1 MKPLIH
7 ITKAVLSVICVITV
21 TICSNAFAQGNSSTN
36 WSTVWTEVNDNA
48 SWPARAGLQV
58 VNHKDQFVLMGGRTP
73 LDPAIAGFPG
83 ASIIWS
89 DVWKSDDR
97 GMSWYKVLESND
109 PGHWPARAYFQAV
122 TKAGKIYVMGG
133 QNFELIPNPDPNG
146 PPFISQSVFY
156 NDVWSSS
163 DGINWT
169 QQTDSAKWAGRAG
182 LSAIVFKGE
191 IYVMGGSFND
201 DPAVIGG
208 PPTRVYFNDVYKSA
222 DGKTWE
228 LVTDSASWAPRAGAA
243 LAVKDG
249 KLFLFGGED
258 GFTCIPGLRC
268 PPYYNDVW
276 STRDGKNW
284 QLVTEEADWPS
295 RPGHRVEVVYNQFV
309 LFGGFGLSTDP
320 ADPFLPSN
328 PMDIWISKKGDDWSK
343 ISESPWNAADPAEI
357 KYDFATLVAN
367 GGNNTSGPTI
377 YSFGGDRE
385 TFNFADP
392 TNYLNIDNDVWT
404 LNITNGNRIIS
415 NELTERSTMITDLS
429 VAPNPTT
436 GHSKIEFSLETTD
449 HVDITIYDLMG
460 KKVRSVLNE
469 TLQKGIHSIEW
480 SAHAPAGP
488 VVSEGTYILRISTS
502 GTQLSKR
509 FIILQP

>member
-1 MKPLIH
+1 MRNTNYFLKTYLFLICAGFALH
-7 ITKAVLSVICVITV
+7 NTDSI
-21 TICSNAFAQGNSSTN
+21 AQGNSQPN
-36 WSTVWTEVNDNA
+36 WTDNWNEINSNA
-48 SWPARAGLQV
+48 SWSARAGLQV
-58 VNHKDQFVLMGGRTP
+58 VNHKDNFILMGGRTP

-97 GMSWYKVLESND
+97 GQSWYKLLDTND
-109 PGHWPARAYFQAV
+109 PGHWPARAYFQSV
-122 TKAGKIYVMGG
+122 TKSGKIYVLGG
-133 QNFELIPNPDPNG
+133 QNFELINNPDPNG

-156 NDVWSSS
+156 NDVWSST
-163 DGINWT
+163 DGINWN
-169 QQTDSAKWAGRAG
+169 QQTDSAKWSGRAG

-208 PPTRVYFNDVYKSA
+208 PPTRVYFNDVYKSS
-222 DGKTWE
+222 DGKIWE
-228 LVTDSASWAPRAGAA
+228 CLTDSAPWAPRAGAA

-276 STRDGKNW
+276 STRDGENW

-295 RPGHRVEVVYNQFV
+295 RPGHRVEVIYNQFV

-320 ADPFLPSN
+320 TNPFLPSN
-328 PMDIWISKKGDDWSK
+328 PMDIWVSKKGENWSK
-343 ISESPWNAADPAEI
+343 ISESPWNAVDPAEI

-367 GGNNTSGPTI
+367 GGNNASGPTI
-377 YSFGGDRE
+377 YTFGGDRE

-392 TNYLNIDNDVWT
+392 TNFLNIDNDVWS
-404 LNITNGNRIIS
+404 LNLLNSNRFFNTDPQDRSSDIS
-415 NELTERSTMITDLS
+415 EVSA
-429 VAPNPTT
+429 APNPMRNTST
-436 GHSKIEFSLETTD
+436 ITFNLAIEDNVEVSVYNLIGVKVKSILSESLQEGQHTIEFSAENDNGTKLENGVYFYRVSTNEIS
-449 HVDITIYDLMG
+449 IT
-460 KKVRSVLNE
+460 K
-469 TLQKGIHSIEW
+469 
-480 SAHAPAGP
+480 
-488 VVSEGTYILRISTS
+488 RIN
-502 GTQLSKR
+502 
-509 FIILQP
+509 IIR

>member
-1 MKPLIH
+1 MRSNCKPLRSCLIL
-7 ITKAVLSVICVITV
+7 VCVSLVMI
-21 TICSNAFAQGNSSTN
+21 SPAAMAQGNSQPD
-36 WSTVWTEVNDNA
+36 WTDQWNEINDNA
-48 SWPARAGLQV
+48 PWAARAGLQV
-58 VNHKDQFVLMGGRTP
+58 VNHQGSFILMGGRTP

-83 ASIIWS
+83 ASQIWS

-97 GMSWYKVLESND
+97 GQSWYKLLETND
-109 PGHWPARAYFQAV
+109 PGHWPARAYFQSV
-122 TKAGKIYVMGG
+122 TKGNKIYVLGG

-146 PPFISQSVFY
+146 PPFISQSVFF

-163 DGINWT
+163 DGVSWT
-169 QQTDSAKWAGRAG
+169 EETDSAKWAGRAG

-228 LVTDSASWAPRAGAA
+228 LVTDSAPWAPRAGAA

-258 GFTCIPGLRC
+258 GFICIPGLRC

-284 QLVTEEADWPS
+284 QLVTEEAEWPS

-320 ADPFLPSN
+320 TNPFLPSN
-328 PMDIWISKKGDDWSK
+328 PMDVWISKKGENWSK
-343 ISESPWNAADPAEI
+343 VSESPWNAADPADI

-367 GGNNTSGPTI
+367 GGNNSSGPTI

-392 TNYLNIDNDVWT
+392 TNYLNIDNDVWS
-404 LNITNGNRIIS
+404 LSFTNGNRFF
-415 NELTERSTMITDLS
+415 NAEPQDLS
-429 VAPNPTT
+429 GGITGLTMVPNPMNSSSVIRFKLNRNDNVEIALFNLVGTDVKT
-436 GHSKIEFSLETTD
+436 IMNKHLMAGEHS
-449 HVDITIYDLMG
+449 V
-460 KKVRSVLNE
+460 
-469 TLQKGIHSIEW
+469 EW
-480 SAHAPAGP
+480 SSTLPEGGILAA
-488 VVSEGTYILRISTS
+488 GTYFCRITTS
-502 GTQLSKR
+502 DTQLTKMVHVVR
-509 FIILQP
+509 